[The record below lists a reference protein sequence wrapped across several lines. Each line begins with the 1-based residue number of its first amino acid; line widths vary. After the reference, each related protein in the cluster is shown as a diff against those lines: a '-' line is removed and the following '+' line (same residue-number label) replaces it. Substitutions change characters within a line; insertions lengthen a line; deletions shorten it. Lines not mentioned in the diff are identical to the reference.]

1 MNKPRLQRAAE
12 AATPCC
18 VMAQCA
24 RGQAQGL
31 AVQRGVSS
39 ASVDIG
45 DALVA
50 LVWALVKD

>member
-1 MNKPRLQRAAE
+1 
-12 AATPCC
+12 
-18 VMAQCA
+18 MAQCA